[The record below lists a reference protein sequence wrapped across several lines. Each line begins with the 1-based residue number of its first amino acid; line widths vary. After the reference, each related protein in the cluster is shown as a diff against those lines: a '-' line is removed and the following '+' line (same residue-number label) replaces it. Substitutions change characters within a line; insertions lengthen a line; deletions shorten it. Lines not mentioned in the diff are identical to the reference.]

1 MEKNMIL
8 SDDTLNVLKNFATIN
23 PNLVFK
29 PGQRLSTIS
38 EAKTIMA
45 KAEIVEDFPQ
55 EFGIYDLNEFLSV
68 YGLIENPQLNFE
80 EKSVL
85 ISNTVGGD
93 IPTNQQKIKY
103 FYAERDILTTPQKDI
118 SMPEAEVGINLT
130 EDVMNQVRKAAAV
143 LGHTELELSGE
154 NGVITASVSDSRDAT
169 SNSFSV
175 EVDRDNSCKNEF
187 NFVISIPNLKLL
199 PGDYFV
205 SISSKLISNWTN
217 SNYPIEYFIALEKNS
232 EFHV

>member
-1 MEKNMIL
+1 MKL
-8 SDDTLNVLKNFATIN
+8 SDYTTSVLKNFATIN
-23 PNLVFK
+23 QNLVIK
-29 PGQRLSTIS
+29 EGNEMSTMSAMKNIIS
-38 EAKTIMA
+38 RATVEETFPK
-45 KAEIVEDFPQ
+45 EIA
-55 EFGIYDLNEFLSV
+55 IYDLNEFLSV
-68 YGLIENPQLNFE
+68 CGLIENPQLNFE

-130 EDVMNQVRKAAAV
+130 EEVMNQVRKAAAV

-169 SNSFSV
+169 SNVFSV

-187 NFVISIPNLKLL
+187 NFIISIPNLKLL

-232 EFHV
+232 VFHV